1 MTAASSF
8 PLIGLA
14 VIFGVVGQIAL
25 KMGMMRVGAISG
37 ATALSEPL
45 RVALQ
50 VLGNPLVVGGLAFY
64 VLGAAA
70 WLGVL
75 SRVPLSLAYPLLA
88 VSYAITPV
96 VAWLALGETMP
107 SLRWV
112 GIATICAGVVLVSRS

>member
-1 MTAASSF
+1 MTATSSF

-14 VIFGVVGQIAL
+14 VVFGVVGQLAL
-25 KMGMMRVGAISG
+25 KMGMTRVGAITG
-37 ATALSEPL
+37 AALSQP
-45 RVALQ
+45 VAVAFQ
-50 VLGNPLVVGGLAFY
+50 VLTTPLVLGGLAFY

-96 VAWLALGETMP
+96 VAWLALGESLP
-107 SLRWV
+107 SLRWL
-112 GIATICAGVVLVSRS
+112 GIGTICLGVFLVSRS